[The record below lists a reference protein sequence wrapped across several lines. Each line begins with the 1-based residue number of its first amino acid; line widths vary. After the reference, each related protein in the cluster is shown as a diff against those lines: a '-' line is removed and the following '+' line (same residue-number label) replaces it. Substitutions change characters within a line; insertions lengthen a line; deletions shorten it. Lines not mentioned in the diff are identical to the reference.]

1 MRINYCLIMLRR
13 WKGEVTV
20 TNMEEMIIL
29 NREILARTT
38 PIQIYI
44 WVVLW
49 LAVFFGT
56 WKIIRERAQETYK
69 IVLLC

>member
-1 MRINYCLIMLRR
+1 M
-13 WKGEVTV
+13 